1 MFSYRKKTQF
11 SPWPGCRAR
20 EAQGKFFLPQ
30 QRQFPT
36 RGDTP
41 ERAFRAGWPPQAGPF
56 LTQGRQVQ
64 GAFPDRRG
72 RKFYPKRK
80 HFLWISWGILHM
92 DSRGIARLSFLSVG
106 PKAPGGPHGCL
117 LRTKDPKAHG

>member
-30 QRQFPT
+30 QGQFPT

-41 ERAFRAGWPPQAGPF
+41 ERAFTAGWPPQAGVSDPDPRRAISN
-56 LTQGRQVQ
+56 TGKA
-64 GAFPDRRG
+64 GARG
-72 RKFYPKRK
+72 F
-80 HFLWISWGILHM
+80 S
-92 DSRGIARLSFLSVG
+92 
-106 PKAPGGPHGCL
+106 
-117 LRTKDPKAHG
+117 